1 MNQLKMLLPA
11 LAAAMGV
18 VGCFTEVVE
27 PMKEP
32 AADAVPLDGSL
43 AYRYGV
49 WIEKNLRIVSDSGE
63 PLPDA
68 VVMRE
73 VWRQPKPI
81 QYPVGKDGTVS
92 LKCYGAG
99 SVRLRVSAPGHY
111 GCAVDVRPGK
121 DDEITLRRKKRPH
134 PMRELSL
141 RLKLPKGAP
150 GDSWRVDLVEGD
162 WLPPYGF
169 GRVADAVFCVVD
181 ESDADSRS
189 GGRSPNEPAALR
201 VSPSFKRS
209 AWYMRFLQE
218 GDGFAFAGDPFPDEL
233 RTPYEVDCGACTNS
247 SLRCDVHQ
255 FRSSN
260 LVFRVRGHCGVL
272 YGTPSINNYIYHADK
287 AKGTGEECEYAEIS
301 LFGRVNTVPGEPGIE
316 PEDYLDVPSVPPP
329 VRGELPDGTNL
340 FAFGVSPDGRGAVFF
355 GKATPSVRVPD
366 MFPRAVYTAEPASE
380 LAAVETLYVDTS
392 SGSASIPARAFA
404 GLPNLRSVV
413 VIPTS
418 LRIEEEAFAGCPKL
432 NAVLFPGM
440 DARNPSPYWCPVVA
454 ENAFAECAKDV
465 SAIFFKLLYSSDA
478 GGESAIACTN
488 VWSRQIC
495 VPWSSDIRNTI
506 DDARRFFAP
515 KVDLE
520 AGKVEVPLVRFDGS
534 RIERESQ
541 DGRIF
546 VLGTDGALERRVK

>member
-27 PMKEP
+27 PGKGP
-32 AADAVPLDGSL
+32 AADAVPLDGQL

-49 WIEKNLRIVSDSGE
+49 WIEKNLRIVSDTGE

-68 VVMRE
+68 LVTGPPTSR
-73 VWRQPKPI
+73 R
-81 QYPVGKDGTVS
+81 YPVGKDGTVS
-92 LKCYGAG
+92 LKCYGAC
-99 SVRLRVSAPGHY
+99 SVRLSVSAPGHY
-111 GCAVDVRPGK
+111 GCVVNVMPGK
-121 DDEITLRRKKRPH
+121 DEVITLRRKKNPH
-134 PMRELSL
+134 PMQELNL
-141 RLKLPKGAP
+141 RLRLPKAAP
-150 GDSWRVDLVEGD
+150 DDSWRVDLVAGD
-162 WLPPYGF
+162 WLPPHGF
-169 GRVADAVFCVVD
+169 GRVADAVFCMVD
-181 ESDADSRS
+181 ESDADNRS
-189 GGRSPNEPAALR
+189 GGSTPNEPVA
-201 VSPSFKRS
+201 KRRISSASLSGAQKS

-218 GDGFAFAGDPFPDEL
+218 GDGFAFAGDSFPDEL

-247 SLRCDVHQ
+247 SLRCGPY
-255 FRSSN
+255 SSRGSN
-260 LVFRVRGHCGVL
+260 VVFRVRGHCGVL
-272 YGTPSINNYIYHADK
+272 LGVPSIYSFVYHADK
-287 AKGTGEECEYAEIS
+287 HKEAGEYAEIFLS
-301 LFGRVNTVPGEPGIE
+301 GRVNKAPGEPGIE
-316 PEDYLDVPSVPPP
+316 PEDCPGVTSVPPP
-329 VRGELPDGTNL
+329 VQRALPDGTNL

-355 GKATPSVRVPD
+355 GKTTPSVRVPD

-413 VIPTS
+413 VIPTI

-465 SAIFFKLLYSSDA
+465 SAIFFKLLYSGDA
-478 GGESAIACTN
+478 GGVGAIACTN

-495 VPWSSDIRNTI
+495 VPLSSDTRNAI
-506 DDARRFFAP
+506 SDARSFFAP
-515 KVDLE
+515 KVDFE
-520 AGKVEVPLVRFDGS
+520 AGKVEIPLVRFDGS